1 MFGCL
6 FQVCFLMYE
15 AKIRVHVFFS
25 NVTNRKYD
33 SRLSVTFW
41 ESDPVAAGFGH
52 DVFNKTKEI
61 IPELF

>member
-1 MFGCL
+1 
-6 FQVCFLMYE
+6 MYE